1 MRLPVGVIA
10 AAAAVLPL
18 TAVPAHAD
26 GTADLTRLVD
36 AAAQRLQ
43 TADPVAASK
52 WLNGGP
58 ITDPLRVRKVLSDVA
73 AEAESTG
80 VSVDYITEV
89 FTDQIDATEA
99 IQYSRFAGWKLDPAS
114 APTAAPDLSASRDT
128 IDRLNVTMVNEIAS
142 GWPIL
147 SGPGCAAAL
156 TAAKDAVTVNRALD
170 PLYRQALDSATRSYC
185 G

>member
-1 MRLPVGVIA
+1 MRLRDGMIV
-10 AAAAVLPL
+10 AAAAVLLL
-18 TAVPAHAD
+18 TAAPAHAD
-26 GTADLTRLVD
+26 DTADLTRLVD

-58 ITDPLRVRKVLSDVA
+58 ITDPARVRTVLTDVA
-73 AEAESTG
+73 TEAESAG
-80 VSVDYITEV
+80 ASVDYVTEV

-114 APTAAPDLSASRDT
+114 APTAAPDLSASRQL
-128 IDRLNVTMVNEIAS
+128 IDGLNVTMVNEIAS

-147 SGPGCAAAL
+147 SGPGCVAAL
-156 TAAKDAVTVNRALD
+156 TAAKDTVTVTRALD